1 MNLPL
6 LFARRYLLARRSTN
20 AINLITFIS
29 ITVMAVVTAAMVV
42 VLSTMNGI
50 AGLVD
55 MIYSPFD
62 QDVTITAAQGKTFE
76 RSSVPFDKVVAL
88 PGVERTS
95 WVIEENVLLRS
106 GGQQAVATMK
116 GVELQYLDM
125 STMSTHMVAGKAEL
139 TGAQGPLAL
148 LGIGLRMDLDV
159 PMDDGV
165 FQPLEISAP
174 VRGRKLSRYRE
185 GAFEHEAV
193 AVAGAFSINLE
204 FDSKYVLVPLA
215 LADSLLHYGGAVSAL
230 EMQLSGDGEASATA
244 EKVRALL
251 GTDFTVKT
259 RREKNALMHATNEA
273 EKWFTFLVLGF
284 IGLIG
289 AFNIIASLTMMMIEK
304 QRDMRTLAG
313 MGATPGVV
321 RAVFFFEGL
330 LIDVVGV
337 AVGLIIGLGLCWAQ
351 QRFGLLALEN
361 SVVEFYPVKVLWT
374 DLVLIVTAVMGIGLL
389 ASWIPL
395 RSLSRR
401 YLQATAAN
409 SLVA

>member
-148 LGIGLRMDLDV
+148 LGIGLRRDLDV
-159 PMDDGV
+159 PRDDGV

-259 RREKNALMHATNEA
+259 RREKNALMHATNQA
-273 EKWFTFLVLGF
+273 AKWFTFLVLGF